1 MPPPPPPPRS
11 DDAACNERGR
21 ALCGREGG
29 RSRSQSVC
37 GPSRSPSCC
46 VLNDLG
52 EIPGDT
58 LMPLVLYHVCMR
70 ACPEALFWRSG
81 RINGERERD
90 LLCDADD
97 KRDKG
102 GDEGREAEGGGL
114 IKSKAR
120 QGGARRSLARR
131 RPRNWRPAYHHR
143 PDWSGAIFA
152 AQGIVIAVGSFFLS
166 KQKGLAGDEG

>member
-1 MPPPPPPPRS
+1 MY
-11 DDAACNERGR
+11 A
-21 ALCGREGG
+21 
-29 RSRSQSVC
+29 
-37 GPSRSPSCC
+37 C
-46 VLNDLG
+46 VLAPRPCFGGVGGL
-52 EIPGDT
+52 T
-58 LMPLVLYHVCMR
+58 
-70 ACPEALFWRSG
+70 G
-81 RINGERERD
+81 RERERD

-120 QGGARRSLARR
+120 QGGARRSLVVALVTGARLITTTGR
-131 RPRNWRPAYHHR
+131 
-143 PDWSGAIFA
+143 SGAIFA

>member
-1 MPPPPPPPRS
+1 MY
-11 DDAACNERGR
+11 A
-21 ALCGREGG
+21 
-29 RSRSQSVC
+29 
-37 GPSRSPSCC
+37 C
-46 VLNDLG
+46 VLAPRPSFG
-52 EIPGDT
+52 GVGGST
-58 LMPLVLYHVCMR
+58 
-70 ACPEALFWRSG
+70 G
-81 RINGERERD
+81 RERD

-120 QGGARRSLARR
+120 QGGARRSLVVALVTGARLITSGR
-131 RPRNWRPAYHHR
+131 GR
-143 PDWSGAIFA
+143 SGAIFA

>member
-1 MPPPPPPPRS
+1 MMPH
-11 DDAACNERGR
+11 AMNEGGPYAGGR
-21 ALCGREGG
+21 ALCGREAAPV
-29 RSRSQSVC
+29 SVSLR
-37 GPSRSPSCC
+37 PITVPSCC

-52 EIPGDT
+52 DIPGDT

-120 QGGARRSLARR
+120 QGGARRSLVVALVTGARLISPTGR
-131 RPRNWRPAYHHR
+131 RPERRHFCSPRNRHCR
-143 PDWSGAIFA
+143 R
-152 AQGIVIAVGSFFLS
+152 IVFPLQAKRARG
-166 KQKGLAGDEG
+166 G